1 MLGGR
6 LYRGSSGR
14 AGEIGH
20 VRARPYGAV
29 CRCGNRG
36 CLETVASA
44 PALADVL
51 AAAHG
56 TELSVSGLLELV
68 SDGDAEAVALV
79 RAAGREIGR
88 ALADLCD
95 LVNPQAVVV
104 GGDLAAAGEPFLGAI
119 RDAVDRRILP
129 ATAPRDRRAGWAY
142 SASGPR
148 CSGALALVTND
159 SERLRSAGLVALSAA
174 G

>member
-1 MLGGR
+1 M
-6 LYRGSSGR
+6 
-14 AGEIGH
+14 
-20 VRARPYGAV
+20 
-29 CRCGNRG
+29 
-36 CLETVASA
+36 
-44 PALADVL
+44 
-51 AAAHG
+51 
-56 TELSVSGLLELV
+56 
-68 SDGDAEAVALV
+68 

-119 RDAVDRRILP
+119 REAVDRRILP
-129 ATAPRDRRAGWAY
+129 ATAPATDVRVGVLGERAEVL
-142 SASGPR
+142 
-148 CSGALALVTND
+148 GALALVTND